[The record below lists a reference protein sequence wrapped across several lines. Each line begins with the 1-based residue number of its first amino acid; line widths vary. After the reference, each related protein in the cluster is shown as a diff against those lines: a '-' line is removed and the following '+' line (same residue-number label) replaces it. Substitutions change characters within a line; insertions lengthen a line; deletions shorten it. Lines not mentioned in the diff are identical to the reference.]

1 MHAARARP
9 SRQVIAADRT
19 DGRTD
24 LPCAFHAHFPSTKSK
39 ARSLALIEVFFI
51 LFFCAAERPSESRLS
66 EPYYRPARDR
76 ALRVRSCSSRRG
88 EPRDRDACSSSTL
101 SIMCERSTSSSP
113 LPDLRDFDRA
123 RTSRRRVGRCG
134 CGTALRS
141 ALSSPCVLPPQ
152 HGAFKRTSPLLCLP
166 LPEPECLK
174 GPRFC
179 SPAGGVRSTPR
190 NGTAGHA
197 RIPGLGRVGLRVASV
212 RNCGSPQVNV
222 RVGLEP
228 FGPSGEA
235 GGARWPSESP
245 PARSPARP
253 RHRHRC
259 GSPCPEARSPL
270 SCARAPGR
278 RGVLVLVDACS
289 RCQIWRWHSVLETG
303 VRVRCTRDV
312 ESRDRYRR

>member
-1 MHAARARP
+1 
-9 SRQVIAADRT
+9 
-19 DGRTD
+19 
-24 LPCAFHAHFPSTKSK
+24 
-39 ARSLALIEVFFI
+39 
-51 LFFCAAERPSESRLS
+51 
-66 EPYYRPARDR
+66 
-76 ALRVRSCSSRRG
+76 
-88 EPRDRDACSSSTL
+88 
-101 SIMCERSTSSSP
+101 MCERSTSSSP
-113 LPDLRDFDRA
+113 LPHLRDFDRA

-141 ALSSPCVLPPQ
+141 AISSPCVLPPQ

-245 PARSPARP
+245 PARAAETQTQMRVSLPGGPVAAFLRP
-253 RHRHRC
+253 R
-259 GSPCPEARSPL
+259 P
-270 SCARAPGR
+270 RAPWRTCACR
-278 RGVLVLVDACS
+278 RVQPLPNLALALCAGDWS
-289 RCQIWRWHSVLETG
+289 T
-303 VRVRCTRDV
+303 CTRDV